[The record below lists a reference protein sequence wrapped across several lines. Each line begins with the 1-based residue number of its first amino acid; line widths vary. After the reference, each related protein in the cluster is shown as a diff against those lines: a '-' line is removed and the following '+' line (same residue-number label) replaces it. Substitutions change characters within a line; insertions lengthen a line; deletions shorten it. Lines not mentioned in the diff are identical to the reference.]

1 VANLPIIPIKPI
13 SLAQV
18 EGPAAAP
25 GIAPAAA
32 VPAGPAET
40 ENVFDKVLGRAVDA
54 LNNVSET
61 EMNAN
66 KLIDDY
72 IAGKVELSD
81 VMIATS
87 KMTIAVQ
94 LAVTTITS
102 AVSTF
107 KEITQMQI

>member
-1 VANLPIIPIKPI
+1 MVNMPITPIT
-13 SLAQV
+13 LAQV
-18 EGPAAAP
+18 EGPARPLAATAAP
-25 GIAPAAA
+25 AS
-32 VPAGPAET
+32 PAGT
-40 ENVFDKVLGRAVDA
+40 ESIFDQVLGRAVDA
-54 LNNVSET
+54 LNSVSET

-107 KEITQMQI
+107 KEITQMPI

>member
-1 VANLPIIPIKPI
+1 MANIPIINPV

-18 EGPAAAP
+18 ESPAVPRVAPAAPAAAP
-25 GIAPAAA
+25 AQ
-32 VPAGPAET
+32 T
-40 ENVFDKVLGRAVDA
+40 ESIFDKALGRAIDA
-54 LNNVSET
+54 LNSVSQT

-81 VMIATS
+81 VMMATS
-87 KMTIAVQ
+87 RMSVAVQ
-94 LAVTTITS
+94 LAVTTITT

-107 KEITQMQI
+107 KEITQMSI

>member
-1 VANLPIIPIKPI
+1 MVNLPIMPIT
-13 SLAQV
+13 LAQV
-18 EGPAAAP
+18 EGPAATPAVSAA
-25 GIAPAAA
+25 APAA
-32 VPAGPAET
+32 PGKSESI
-40 ENVFDKVLGRAVDA
+40 FDQVLGRAVDA
-54 LNNVSET
+54 LDSVSQT

-66 KLIDDY
+66 RLIDDY

-94 LAVTTITS
+94 LAVTTITN

>member
-1 VANLPIIPIKPI
+1 MVKPPIPPIT
-13 SLAQV
+13 LAQV
-18 EGPAAAP
+18 GAP
-25 GIAPAAA
+25 GAPAAA
-32 VPAGPAET
+32 AAPSVPET
-40 ENVFDKVLGRAVDA
+40 GNIFDEMLGRAIDS
-54 LNNVSET
+54 LNSVSEI

-72 IAGKVELSD
+72 IVGKAELSD

-102 AVSTF
+102 AVSSF
-107 KEITQMQI
+107 KEITQMAI

>member
-1 VANLPIIPIKPI
+1 MVNLPISPI

-18 EGPAAAP
+18 GPVLPTSTAAP
-25 GIAPAAA
+25 S
-32 VPAGPAET
+32 AGLGQSESI
-40 ENVFDKVLGRAVDA
+40 FDQVLGRAVDA
-54 LNNVSET
+54 LDNVSET

-66 KLIDDY
+66 KLIDGY

-87 KMTIAVQ
+87 KMTVAVQ

>member
-1 VANLPIIPIKPI
+1 MVNMPIMPIT
-13 SLAQV
+13 LAQV
-18 EGPAAAP
+18 EGPVTT
-25 GIAPAAA
+25 PAQ
-32 VPAGPAET
+32 PATTPSKSESI
-40 ENVFDKVLGRAVDA
+40 FDQVLGRAVDA
-54 LNNVSET
+54 LDSVSQT

-66 KLIDDY
+66 RLIDDY

-107 KEITQMQI
+107 KEITQMPI

>member
-1 VANLPIIPIKPI
+1 MVNMPIMPIT
-13 SLAQV
+13 LAQV
-18 EGPAAAP
+18 EGPAIVPVAPTAAP
-25 GIAPAAA
+25 SKDDSI
-32 VPAGPAET
+32 
-40 ENVFDKVLGRAVDA
+40 FDQVLGRAVDA
-54 LNNVSET
+54 LNSVSQT

-107 KEITQMQI
+107 KEITQMPI

>member
-1 VANLPIIPIKPI
+1 MVNMPIMPIT
-13 SLAQV
+13 LAQV
-18 EGPAAAP
+18 EGPVA
-25 GIAPAAA
+25 APAA
-32 VPAGPAET
+32 PATTPSRSESI
-40 ENVFDKVLGRAVDA
+40 FDQVLGRAVDA
-54 LNNVSET
+54 LDSVSQT

-66 KLIDDY
+66 RLIDDY

-107 KEITQMQI
+107 KEITQMPI

>member
-1 VANLPIIPIKPI
+1 MVNIMPIMPIT
-13 SLAQV
+13 LAQV
-18 EGPAAAP
+18 EGPAISP
-25 GIAPAAA
+25 VAPAA
-32 VPAGPAET
+32 GTSKSESI
-40 ENVFDKVLGRAVDA
+40 FDQVLGRAVDA
-54 LNNVSET
+54 LNSVSQT

-66 KLIDDY
+66 RLIDDY

-107 KEITQMQI
+107 KEITQMPI

>member
-1 VANLPIIPIKPI
+1 MINVPITPI

-18 EGPAAAP
+18 EGPKTLQAAAAP
-25 GIAPAAA
+25 TT
-32 VPAGPAET
+32 GPVQNESI
-40 ENVFDKVLGRAVDA
+40 FDQVLGRAVDA
-54 LNNVSET
+54 LNSVSEA

-81 VMIATS
+81 VMLATS

-102 AVSTF
+102 AVTSF
-107 KEITQMQI
+107 KEITQIAI

>member
-1 VANLPIIPIKPI
+1 MVNMPIMPIT
-13 SLAQV
+13 LAQV
-18 EGPAAAP
+18 EGPA
-25 GIAPAAA
+25 IAPAA
-32 VPAGPAET
+32 PATAPSKT
-40 ENVFDKVLGRAVDA
+40 ESIFDQVLGRAVDA
-54 LNNVSET
+54 LDSVSQT

-107 KEITQMQI
+107 KEITQMPI

>member
-1 VANLPIIPIKPI
+1 MVNMPITPIT
-13 SLAQV
+13 LAQV
-18 EGPAAAP
+18 EGPAATLAQ
-25 GIAPAAA
+25 PATT
-32 VPAGPAET
+32 PSKSESI
-40 ENVFDKVLGRAVDA
+40 FDQVLGRAVDA
-54 LNNVSET
+54 LDSVSQT

-107 KEITQMQI
+107 KEITQMPI